1 MAQFA
6 PHYAT
11 FTTINRIRAF
21 SNFLF
26 WAIFVLSLLD
36 LVLPHDKPELLS
48 TKIFEIG
55 QIVNIIFLISFFF
68 SEGIVDLILVPISDN
83 KRRDDFLDNSIG
95 SNLSLRQSV
104 AYYDN
109 DEVTQG
115 LYKVAVNLF
124 ENCFFTHSLTKKLT
138 VQKIIVPAIALIT
151 IVVFAF
157 FGFKQQPT
165 FALSLLQ
172 LLFSTTL
179 LGAVVK
185 HLILLNRLNQIEQD
199 WVTLFNNP
207 DFKNNPSSK
216 ASLVYKY
223 WLNYETLHSRIP
235 ADIPSKIYDKCNND
249 LTTQWTAIKS
259 KYNIS

>member
-124 ENCFFTHSLTKKLT
+124 ENCFFTHSLTKKT
-138 VQKIIVPAIALIT
+138 HSP
-151 IVVFAF
+151 
-157 FGFKQQPT
+157 
-165 FALSLLQ
+165 
-172 LLFSTTL
+172 
-179 LGAVVK
+179 
-185 HLILLNRLNQIEQD
+185 
-199 WVTLFNNP
+199 
-207 DFKNNPSSK
+207 KNNRSCHSFDHNRCICFFWVQATTDIRLVIIAAPFFYYPSWCSSE
-216 ASLVYKY
+216 A
-223 WLNYETLHSRIP
+223 LN
-235 ADIPSKIYDKCNND
+235 
-249 LTTQWTAIKS
+249 TTKSIKP
-259 KYNIS
+259 N